1 VQTFVIQLLF
11 LGLINALQYVPMT
24 PRLLVTGGAGFLGTY
39 LLQQAKSFTATG
51 TLHHTAVT
59 AMPEITFHVC
69 DLQQPDEVRILLDRV
84 QPEIIIHT
92 ACSDQGK
99 NLSAIAPA
107 AGLLAMQSAERQI
120 RFIHLS
126 TDQVFDGMEAPYTET
141 STPHP
146 INPYGTAK
154 AQAEDLVRSLNPE
167 ATIVRTS
174 LMYDLRTPDRQTRQ
188 LIQLTSTGA
197 PFHLFVDE
205 WRSPI
210 WVENL
215 ADILLELATKDVS
228 GILHVGGPQALNRW
242 DLGIQLL
249 QHHGALPTSN
259 IQKGTITESGLLHPP
274 NLTLDS
280 TLAQQL
286 LQTPLLSLPE
296 SQKTIHNLNL

>member
-1 VQTFVIQLLF
+1 
-11 LGLINALQYVPMT
+11 MK

-59 AMPEITFHVC
+59 AIPGITFQVC
-69 DLQQPDEVRILLDRV
+69 DLQQPEEVRILLDRV

-99 NLSAIAPA
+99 NLSAITSSS
-107 AGLLAMQSAERQI
+107 GLLAMQSAERHI

-126 TDQVFDGMEAPYTET
+126 TDQVFDGMEAPYTESS
-141 STPHP
+141 STHP

-154 AQAEDLVRSLNPE
+154 SQAEDLIRSLNPK

-174 LMYDLRTPDRQTRQ
+174 LLYDLRTPDRQTRQ
-188 LIQLTSTGA
+188 LIQSISTGD
-197 PFHLFVDE
+197 PFRLFVDE

-215 ADILLELATKDVS
+215 ADLLLELATQDIP
-228 GILHVGGPQALNRW
+228 GILHIGGPQALNRW
-242 DLGIQLL
+242 DLGMQLL
-249 QHHGALPTSN
+249 QHYRVTPTSN
-259 IQKGTITESGLLHPP
+259 IQKGTITESGLVRPP

-280 TLAQQL
+280 THVQQL
-286 LQTPLLSLPE
+286 LQTPVLSLPE
-296 SQKTIHNLNL
+296 SQKKIQPLKNDT